1 MNCYSKIQKQRH
13 VLAWICICMNIYLH
27 ECSVYLQIYFL
38 FTPVIVLEHNVGW
51 ISIKRYTYFKD
62 WWKLETFKTNHLLLH
77 NILWG
82 FFYRKDG
89 KRIYNIFIYGSI
101 SKAPSWPTRIY
112 PFLNYYHIHSLQK
125 LLTDFSKNSFIFM
138 RYSSRFARSFSK
150 SEFEGVLPE
159 FPPSENRTFSSCGTE
174 QHFWKF
180 FSIAQCEWSPNL
192 DSKFCNTSVVP
203 TLPVNPCDS
212 LCGPNLLFP
221 DFAFLFD
228 TNKSCLKNGSESKES
243 FGAPKWFSFFTNC
256 FIELAGGSG
265 RQIFSQWFK
274 ETCND
279 MNSKYYYTLYRKKLL
294 IAPYNFLSGMM
305 KSMQ

>member
-1 MNCYSKIQKQRH
+1 M
-13 VLAWICICMNIYLH
+13 YLH
-27 ECSVYLQIYFL
+27 EYLFAWMFCILTDLFPFYPSNCSRAQCWVNKHQKIYLFQRLVEAGNIQDKS
-38 FTPVIVLEHNVGW
+38 FTI
-51 ISIKRYTYFKD
+51 TQ
-62 WWKLETFKTNHLLLH
+62 
-77 NILWG
+77 
-82 FFYRKDG
+82 KDG
-89 KRIYNIFIYGSI
+89 KRIYNILIYGSI

-150 SEFEGVLPE
+150 SEFEGVPPE

-203 TLPVNPCDS
+203 TLPVNSCDS
-212 LCGPNLLFP
+212 LCGTNLLFP

-256 FIELAGGSG
+256 FIELVGGSG

-279 MNSKYYYTLYRKKLL
+279 MNSKYYYTLYRKRLL